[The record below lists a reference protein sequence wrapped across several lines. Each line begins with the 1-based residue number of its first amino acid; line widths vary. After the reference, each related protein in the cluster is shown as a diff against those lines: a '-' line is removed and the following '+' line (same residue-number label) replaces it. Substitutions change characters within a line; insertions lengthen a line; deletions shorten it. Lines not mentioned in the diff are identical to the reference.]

1 MGEFLVLTLLG
12 GAPALVLQFFCCFL
26 KPKLL
31 KFIPFGIF
39 GLLWLWAG
47 QTSGWDS
54 PYFLMTLLTVPILI
68 GMSLGWAVYGW
79 FLALRKRVNGPGTP
93 EQKELAKFGLIV
105 IWVLIIA
112 LSLLCLA
119 MIGEMTGLW
128 NRPSSPPKPTAGEWR
143 MIRLT

>member
-1 MGEFLVLTLLG
+1 MGDAIILSLFG

-68 GMSLGWAVYGW
+68 GIGLGWALYG
-79 FLALRKRVNGPGTP
+79 LSVVLRKRAKGSGTLAQR
-93 EQKELAKFGLIV
+93 ESAKFGLIV
-105 IWVLIIA
+105 IWAVIIVM
-112 LSLLCLA
+112 SLLCLA
-119 MIGEMTGLW
+119 AVVNMTGLW
-128 NRPSSPPKPTAGEWR
+128 NRPSPPPRPTAGEWR
-143 MIRLT
+143 MIPLA